1 MKPFETITDPATPE
15 RKKEEEES
23 VEELLPQAPSGPEE
37 EPVADREISPSDNFD
52 LEESISP
59 EENPKENIVPDKDA
73 EPVAT
78 ASPDGSLDVNAA
90 ALEGMMPVAEAEQ
103 KIHEAYLRG
112 RKEAVEA
119 HWDTP
124 AQGHAAPGVA
134 SDPSLSLF
142 QLRKSVWG

>member
-1 MKPFETITDPATPE
+1 MKPFETTATPATPE
-15 RKKEEEES
+15 KKEMMEETS
-23 VEELLPQAPSGPEE
+23 IAPEE
-37 EPVADREISPSDNFD
+37 KPG
-52 LEESISP
+52 EEP
-59 EENPKENIVPDKDA
+59 EENFVPDKNP

-78 ASPDGSLDVNAA
+78 ASPDGSLSVTPT
-90 ALEGMMPVAEAEQ
+90 ALERMMPVAEAEQ

-112 RKEAVEA
+112 RQEAVEA

-124 AQGHAAPGVA
+124 AQGHVAPGVA

>member
-1 MKPFETITDPATPE
+1 MKPFETIATPAAPE
-15 RKKEEEES
+15 KKEMMEEES
-23 VEELLPQAPSGPEE
+23 VQ
-37 EPVADREISPSDNFD
+37 EIIV
-52 LEESISP
+52 LE
-59 EENPKENIVPDKDA
+59 ENIVPDKDP

-78 ASPDGSLDVNAA
+78 ASPDGSLSVNPT

-112 RKEAVEA
+112 RQEAVEA

-134 SDPSLSLF
+134 SAPSLSLF

>member
-1 MKPFETITDPATPE
+1 MKPFETIATPAIPE
-15 RKKEEEES
+15 KKEMM
-23 VEELLPQAPSGPEE
+23 E
-37 EPVADREISPSDNFD
+37 EPVADRETAPSDSPD
-52 LEESISP
+52 PEENIAP
-59 EENPKENIVPDKDA
+59 EENPENNIVPDKDA

-119 HWDTP
+119 HWGTP